1 MGKFMLVDRLTSLIQ
16 EKYSLT
22 RNERAVVHSIFF
34 GSLERPA
41 ILFIT
46 STKCKRGL
54 YHGWSINAS
63 NFFDYLNRECIYE
76 NISGIWDC
84 EEVEWLKKSGCRK
97 GVITEALKLVKKR
110 MENNI

>member
-1 MGKFMLVDRLTSLIQ
+1 M
-16 EKYSLT
+16 T
-22 RNERAVVHSIFF
+22 RNEMVVVQNIFY
-34 GSLERPA
+34 GSLKRDA

-46 STKCKRGL
+46 NTKQKRGL

-84 EEVEWLKKSGCRK
+84 EAVEWLKKSGCRK
-97 GVITEALKLVKKR
+97 GVITEALKLVKRR

>member
-1 MGKFMLVDRLTSLIQ
+1 MLSDYLTNLIQ
-16 EKYSLT
+16 EKYTLT
-22 RNERAVVHSIFF
+22 RNEMVVVQNIFY
-34 GSLERPA
+34 GVLERPA

-46 STKCKRGL
+46 DTKHKRGL
-54 YHGWSINAS
+54 YHGWSINAT

-97 GVITEALKLVKKR
+97 GVITEALKLLKR
-110 MENNI
+110 KMENNI

>member
-1 MGKFMLVDRLTSLIQ
+1 MLVDHLTSLIQ
-16 EKYSLT
+16 EKYTLT
-22 RNERAVVHSIFF
+22 RNERIVVQSIFF

-46 STKCKRGL
+46 NTKRKGGL

-63 NFFDYLNRECIYE
+63 NFFDFLNRECIYE

-97 GVITEALKLVKKR
+97 GVIT
-110 MENNI
+110 

>member
-1 MGKFMLVDRLTSLIQ
+1 MLSYRLIELIQ
-16 EKYSLT
+16 RKYTLAE
-22 RNERAVVHSIFF
+22 NENVVVNSIFI

-46 STKCKRGL
+46 ETKRKGGL

-97 GVITEALKLVKKR
+97 GVITEALKLLKKK

>member
-1 MGKFMLVDRLTSLIQ
+1 MLSYRLLELIQ
-16 EKYSLT
+16 RKYTLVG
-22 RNERAVVHSIFF
+22 NEMAVVNSIFI

-46 STKCKRGL
+46 DTKRKRGL
-54 YHGWSINAS
+54 YHGWSINAT
-63 NFFDYLNRECIYE
+63 NFFDYLNREGIYE

-97 GVITEALKLVKKR
+97 CVITEALKLVKRR

>member
-1 MGKFMLVDRLTSLIQ
+1 M
-16 EKYSLT
+16 T
-22 RNERAVVHSIFF
+22 RNERLVVQSIFY
-34 GSLERPA
+34 GVLERPA

-46 STKCKRGL
+46 NTKCKGGL

-84 EEVEWLKKSGCRK
+84 EEVEQLKASGCRK
-97 GVITEALKLVKKR
+97 GVITEALKLLKKK